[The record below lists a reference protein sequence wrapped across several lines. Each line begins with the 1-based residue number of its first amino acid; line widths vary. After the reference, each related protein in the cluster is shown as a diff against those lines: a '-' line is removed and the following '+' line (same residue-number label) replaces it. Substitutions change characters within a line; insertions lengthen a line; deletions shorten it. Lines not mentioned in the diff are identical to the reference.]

1 MKQEGNYGLNVPDD
15 IKHRADVTIALAL
28 IENLVKKG
36 MLSEECFLK
45 IKEDAE
51 QMLEEDELEPEETM
65 VINL

>member
-1 MKQEGNYGLNVPDD
+1 MRQEETYGLHVPDD
-15 IKHRADVTIALAL
+15 IKRRADVTIALAL

-36 MLSEECFLK
+36 MLSEECFSK

>member
-51 QMLEEDELEPEETM
+51 QMLEEDELDPEETM